1 VRQARLVTRAAHR
14 YNSNGSAINV
24 HEHDVHESDERHTLF
39 IFMTRQPQRAPVT
52 KPVLEVPLFTVVP
65 DRS

>member
-1 VRQARLVTRAAHR
+1 MFMNTTFMNRMNA
-14 YNSNGSAINV
+14 
-24 HEHDVHESDERHTLF
+24 TL
-39 IFMTRQPQRAPVT
+39 MTRQPQRAPVT